1 LTVNL
6 VIAVAW
12 FAPIPLCAPAKDCLQ
27 QTRQKMVSTT
37 VLSRLTLTDL
47 EAFHKTPRRVKANF
61 LKPR

>member
-1 LTVNL
+1 MTVNL

-12 FAPIPLCAPAKDCLQ
+12 FAPIPKCALAEFRLQ

-47 EAFHKTPRRVKANF
+47 EPFHKSPRAVKAHF
-61 LKPR
+61 LRPR